1 MKMSLH
7 SKKKDS
13 NRNSNKGSI
22 TIFATLTLVLVLSL
36 IATCIEN
43 ARVSVASTSVERYLA
58 GSIDATMTEYYRP
71 LFEDYKLFF
80 LDKGLDSESLEK
92 SLLEEQMNAYLS
104 AACETSIQT
113 NDLKIFQGIDI
124 LQPDIENVKVDKILR
139 ATDKKGQIF
148 MDQVL
153 QLEKY
158 EAAPDVIKG
167 ILENKNQIEDK
178 TAVSDVAE
186 SESELLDSFSDANE
200 NVMKIMEY
208 VEGIQCKDGIQYDK
222 NGKIKMNDTFAKQF
236 CGKEINQKNV
246 GVDNSLVWLSAKDSY
261 NNPKKQINKM
271 IKVINALIE
280 AEKENN
286 DTKESDEKAENNNNE
301 NAQKQSND
309 DEKKS
314 EGKKEEKQD
323 KKLKKLKKKYN
334 KSKNKIITLITN
346 TTKKIDTSIDEIGSL
361 KPKLKKVKGK
371 IDAFKK
377 KIETN
382 SNSLKKEE
390 KEYYNE
396 SLSQMN
402 ADYTSMSNMVNMEAK
417 LLENKQL
424 LESIK
429 TEIDKPL
436 EEGEEKLNQRLA
448 ELEAVLQKL
457 ASYDISTLKFSYGRL
472 KKEEDVPNPTSILE
486 KLNSSILEL
495 VVNDTSK
502 ISKKSLTCADYYY
515 ENYGE
520 NAKDKEGKIAQMLDD
535 FNVTDLFSNCKGIMT
550 EDSSLVNDGL
560 NTALYQNYLK
570 EYFSCY
576 TTKQKKFKKTL
587 LDYEQEYILGG
598 EKTDKKNL
606 EKMVDKLLM
615 MRIPINF
622 SAVLMDS
629 SKKNKAYVTALALVG
644 FTGLDAVVRATQML
658 ILTTWAYEESL
669 VDVATLMQGYKV
681 PIIKTKDTFQL
692 KYRDIITISKEK
704 IQQKAKKLGKKTKKI
719 GMGYDEYL
727 QLLLLLE
734 KQNKK
739 IYRTMDLVEENMR
752 LRHSP
757 LFSLEHCIYSVEV
770 SCDYSVPA
778 KFVALSFMSKWDYSD
793 KSWNFTTKQGY
804 AY

>member
-148 MDQVL
+148 MDQVI

-286 DTKESDEKAENNNNE
+286 DTKESDEKAENNNDE
-301 NAQKQSND
+301 NTQKQSND

-361 KPKLKKVKGK
+361 KPKLKEVKGK
-371 IDAFKK
+371 IASFKK

-382 SNSLKKEE
+382 SNNLRKEE

-495 VVNDTSK
+495 VINDTSK

-515 ENYGE
+515 ENYGK
-520 NAKDKEGKIAQMLDD
+520 NTKDKEGKIAQVLDD

-587 LDYEQEYILGG
+587 LDYEQEYVLGG

-615 MRIPINF
+615 MRISINF

-669 VDVATLMQGYKV
+669 VDVAALMQGYKV
-681 PIIKTKDTFQL
+681 PFIKTKDTFQL
-692 KYRDIITISKEK
+692 KYRDIITISKKK
-704 IQQKAKKLGKKTKKI
+704 IQQKAKNLGKKTKKI